1 MENHKMPWSKPKTHL
16 SMPKGINRL
25 RYLRMNLNKTM
36 HEKRESTF
44 YLKKERKRETK
55 PSYMGSSVLTWWL
68 CINSNPHTRA
78 KKQNKNNGIYV
89 KELKTWEKI

>member
-1 MENHKMPWSKPKTHL
+1 
-16 SMPKGINRL
+16 MPKGINRL

-55 PSYMGSSVLTWWL
+55 PSYMGSSVLT
-68 CINSNPHTRA
+68 
-78 KKQNKNNGIYV
+78 
-89 KELKTWEKI
+89 